1 MALYS
6 TANLAA
12 FSGACPFFVALLRGG
27 ANPNKSA
34 PGPAE
39 TQFPEQGFLLSKMKE
54 YDA

>member
-6 TANLAA
+6 AANLAA